1 MIEMLRAAWIQVC
14 VLRCKCH
21 RHGSQRARAIENLHG
36 AMYSLLLQH
45 YTKEPMYRAQAAH
58 IPMAHLTI
66 SCVQK
71 RASADTI
78 IARLHGKLNFGVRAW
93 CSFGAADL
101 RVVHDEIIQ
110 ALMLGDV

>member
-14 VLRCKCH
+14 VLSHASAIGMALRGQGD
-21 RHGSQRARAIENLHG
+21 RESARRDVQ
-36 AMYSLLLQH
+36 LQH
-45 YTKEPMYRAQAAH
+45 YTKEPMCRAQAAH